1 MLCNGLGF
9 TTLNSIGCRKSC
21 ACTPLIPTKK
31 EEDHPLARREY
42 HSLRRIHVKVSS
54 GKDERGKN
62 RNEETF
68 LRANKQSRA
77 SNAIRDRE
85 QERIVVIVFASVKIS
100 LFSESFTKG
109 KRGKKRELFALVQKR
124 PTNFSGVTKGR
135 RGPRVL
141 TRKNVRPN
149 HAGFLLQRHARVR
162 RAATGTFFLLIS
174 SSYSR
179 VLLQNVFYLLVP
191 HKQKNYLC
199 RSASLRE
206 FFDRS

>member
-100 LFSESFTKG
+100 LFSESFK
-109 KRGKKRELFALVQKR
+109 KGKKREKEGAFC
-124 PTNFSGVTKGR
+124 
-135 RGPRVL
+135 
-141 TRKNVRPN
+141 TRSKKANK
-149 HAGFLLQRHARVR
+149 F
-162 RAATGTFFLLIS
+162 
-174 SSYSR
+174 
-179 VLLQNVFYLLVP
+179 
-191 HKQKNYLC
+191 
-199 RSASLRE
+199 
-206 FFDRS
+206 